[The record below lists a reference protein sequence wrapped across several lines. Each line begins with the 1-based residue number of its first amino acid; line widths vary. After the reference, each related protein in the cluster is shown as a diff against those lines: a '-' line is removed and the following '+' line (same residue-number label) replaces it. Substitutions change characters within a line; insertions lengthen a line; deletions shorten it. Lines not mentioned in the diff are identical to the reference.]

1 MFCYN
6 HVMEERITT
15 AGIALRN
22 GKVLITHR
30 VEGGALSGKWEF
42 PGGKQEPGETM
53 PECLR
58 REIAEEL
65 HLDIEVGRFFMQST
79 YEYAQGAVCLHA
91 YYAYCKSED
100 ISFHSDHDRLAWVTP
115 NELGQYE
122 FSPADIPIRDALQN
136 LPLPVKDN

>member
-1 MFCYN
+1 MKQ
-6 HVMEERITT
+6 VS
-15 AGIALRN
+15 AGIIICNNKILIARRN
-22 GKVLITHR
+22 HNKSNAKL
-30 VEGGALSGKWEF
+30 WEF

-65 HLDIEVGRFFMQST
+65 HLDIEVGSFFMQST